1 MFDIYQLR
9 RLKKG
14 QVIYF
19 TMGVM
24 RFKKKPNF
32 IWRFFNPINDH
43 ATLVYL
49 EEMFQTAIDKKL
61 PLDDQTLACFDTLMK
76 TYKSN
81 VVMVMKLDDLK
92 TKILSQIY
100 AIFATKITTICPKF

>member
-1 MFDIYQLR
+1 MFDVYQLR

-14 QVIYF
+14 QIICF
-19 TMGVM
+19 TLGMM
-24 RFKKKPNF
+24 KFKKRPNF
-32 IWRFFNPINDH
+32 IWRFFNPNNDH

-61 PLDDQTLACFDTLMK
+61 PLDPETLACFDTLMK

-81 VVMVMKLDDLK
+81 PMMVLNLDNLK
-92 TKILSQIY
+92 TKIMSQINLN
-100 AIFATKITTICPKF
+100 K